1 MFIQPLQY
9 KPLETLRTGTPQA
22 ESLSASPTTGTSSFR
37 DTLAQALGTVN
48 HAMEAADQAD
58 NSLMTG
64 KAESL
69 HEVQIATVKADVLM
83 KLTTNL
89 TSKLAHCTTQLF
101 QMQV

>member
-9 KPLETLRTGTPQA
+9 KPLETLLTSSPRA
-22 ESLSASPTTGTSSFR
+22 ESTSSFR
-37 DTLAQALGTVN
+37 ETLAQALGTVN
-48 HAMEAADQAD
+48 QTVEQADHAD

-64 KAESL
+64 KAESI
-69 HEVQIATVKADVLM
+69 HEIQIAAVKADVLM
-83 KLTTNL
+83 KLTANL

>member
-9 KPLETLRTGTPQA
+9 KPLETLRSGAPQA
-22 ESLSASPTTGTSSFR
+22 ESTSSFR
-37 DTLAQALGTVN
+37 ETLAQALGTVTQ
-48 HAMEAADQAD
+48 AMETADHAD
-58 NSLMTG
+58 EALLTG
-64 KAESL
+64 RAESI
-69 HEVQIATVKADVLM
+69 HEAQIAAVKADVLM